1 MSVTDGVRVLQMGG
15 FDRKAVGDVRGIGTP
30 GKEKSGAQM
39 REEFDAWAD
48 EQPTTVR
55 CAHCPDWSFTGPAKE
70 ARDVAAAHREQLH
83 PELVGRRTHRR
94 APVAVFGGKL
104 DDESAAA
111 ARRARTE
118 REEQEQL
125 AKIERGRARDLLE
138 RMDVGESLGLEETSL
153 DLSIPTDESPTDGGG
168 VSSSSTPQT
177 TEEETMGDTPAA
189 STRQAILELLSGRE
203 IATKDIAAEL
213 GKSYAAVNTCIMGLL
228 GEGLVTRVRRG
239 VYTTSSTTTQV
250 RQGPA
255 PEPELEPEEPKPSV
269 ELEPAARVAPPGHP
283 SPLVRLLSQLSTE
296 DLELAVDEI
305 EQMRRRLD
313 AEHALIATA
322 LEEHEQAA

>member
-1 MSVTDGVRVLQMGG
+1 MTVSEGVRATSMGQFSREATG
-15 FDRKAVGDVRGIGTP
+15 TAGGGIGRYDRP
-30 GKEKSGAQM
+30 VDIAADHQ
-39 REEFDAWAD
+39 DWLD
-48 EQPTTVR
+48 EQPATVG
-55 CAHCPDWSFTGPAKE
+55 CIHCPEFTFTGRAID
-70 ARDVAAAHREQLH
+70 ARAAAAAHREQLH
-83 PELVGRRTHRR
+83 PELVGKHTRRKPGAGALKR
-94 APVAVFGGKL
+94 AKSDAEVAQI
-104 DDESAAA
+104 EAAKKARAEQKA
-111 ARRARTE
+111 ADLEE
-118 REEQEQL
+118 R
-125 AKIERGRARDLLE
+125 LE
-138 RMDVGESLGLEETSL
+138 RTRRRLVGLEETSP

-168 VSSSSTPQT
+168 VSSSSTSQT
-177 TEEETMGDTPAA
+177 TEEETMGNAPAA
-189 STRQAILELLSGRE
+189 STRQAILELLDGRE
-203 IATKDIAAEL
+203 VATKDIAAEL
-213 GKSYAAVNTCIMGLL
+213 GKSYAAVNTRIMGLL

-250 RQGPA
+250 RPDPA

-269 ELEPAARVAPPGHP
+269 ELEPAARIAPPGHP